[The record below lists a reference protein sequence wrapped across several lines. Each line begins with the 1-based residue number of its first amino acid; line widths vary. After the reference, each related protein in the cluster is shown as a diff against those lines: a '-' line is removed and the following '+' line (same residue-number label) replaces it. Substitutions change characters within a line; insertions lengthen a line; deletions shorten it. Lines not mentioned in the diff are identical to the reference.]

1 MRKTSSPWGI
11 LDLFL
16 SVWGRANLFCT
27 QVGIQKLVMRKVLKV
42 YHIHSWKAFWSF
54 SSNFLVTNPAKKEQ
68 PRLPITMFVIWAV
81 CGFWL
86 LLNIHLQSSRTYR
99 KKNRVVRFKSFTSPL
114 TFMFCFFLYP
124 LFFLSFFFFFR
135 IFLPC
140 FYFFSVEKVLRTT
153 NAFRIIGLERL
164 KLCRWAVEIDFQ
176 GSLYFYAHSTFVW
189 KIFSSCTCQSCL

>member
-1 MRKTSSPWGI
+1 
-11 LDLFL
+11 
-16 SVWGRANLFCT
+16 
-27 QVGIQKLVMRKVLKV
+27 MRKVLKV

-68 PRLPITMFVIWAV
+68 QPRLPITLFVIWAV

-86 LLNIHLQSSRTYR
+86 LLNIHLQSSRTYI
-99 KKNRVVRFKSFTSPL
+99 KKIELSGLKVSL
-114 TFMFCFFLYP
+114 HHWLLCFAFSSTL
-124 LFFLSFFFFFR
+124 FLSFLFFFR

-164 KLCRWAVEIDFQ
+164 KLCRWVVEIDFQ
-176 GSLYFYAHSTFVW
+176 GNLC
-189 KIFSSCTCQSCL
+189 IFMPIQLSFERSFPPVHVKVVCNHLKWWRQEGMCAFIFWICKGKGNVLKMRMLQCT